1 MIEGRLRLACSLPAH
16 DDGLDS
22 EMRTHAQEPGG
33 IPNECSD
40 QSKQGG
46 DVGEHAATFC
56 FSVAEGAFL
65 FLPRAVASTASAF

>member
-1 MIEGRLRLACSLPAH
+1 MEGQLPLACSLPAH
-16 DDGLDS
+16 DDGLDD

-40 QSKQGG
+40 QSRQGG
-46 DVGEHAATFC
+46 GVGELAATFC

-65 FLPRAVASTASAF
+65 FLPRAVASTASAC